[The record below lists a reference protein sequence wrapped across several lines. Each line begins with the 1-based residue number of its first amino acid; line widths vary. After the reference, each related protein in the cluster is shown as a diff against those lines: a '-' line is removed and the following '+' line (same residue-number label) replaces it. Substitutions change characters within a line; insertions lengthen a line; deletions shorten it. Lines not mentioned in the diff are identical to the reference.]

1 MSNIK
6 DLAKIVADRYDMHQ
20 QDAEKFMDD
29 MFSLIRSALIND
41 EQVKIKGLGTF
52 KVQTVKERASVN
64 VNTGEKVMIN
74 SHDRISFTPDATMRD
89 SVNKPFAHF
98 VTVPL
103 NEGVVFDDMDDMSKV
118 ADSTEHKGRNLKSDG
133 YDILEHSAETTVT
146 ANTDTGVNTDTGINT
161 GQEDI
166 VETVSSE
173 LQPAASLKRAVQED
187 IVETVASERQPA
199 ASLKR
204 AVQEDIVETVA
215 TPVYNASNVAAH
227 EAGTA
232 VPKADQHER
241 KAVMQMV
248 QDDENRVD
256 NSEQDEIGNDMP
268 EQSAGKL
275 NVMAID
281 TAEDSISGEENKEPA
296 IVSLSEPEE
305 YKTNDN
311 QTEENTTAM
320 SDEKNLNPSVA
331 EDNDHSFLISL
342 LLGLA
347 VFVVGVIVG
356 RATADITMQDV
367 KAYLGLKPEVKVHV
381 IYKRLPA
388 PSPEKKDS
396 TAGKKDVPTAENKKV
411 APAAVGKT
419 DKKTIKVAD
428 TEKKPVEKKAA
439 DKPMANENYNKDPR
453 VRTGAY
459 IITGVQQTVT
469 AAEGETVASISKR
482 YLGPGMECYVEALN
496 GKTISAGQ
504 KVKIPALKLKKKVSR
519 Q

>member
-166 VETVSSE
+166 VETLSSE

-187 IVETVASERQPA
+187 IVETVA
-199 ASLKR
+199 
-204 AVQEDIVETVA
+204 
-215 TPVYNASNVAAH
+215 TPVDNASNVAAH

-232 VPKADQHER
+232 IPKADQHER

-256 NSEQDEIGNDMP
+256 NSEQDEIGNDMS

-281 TAEDSISGEENKEPA
+281 MAEDSISGEENKEPA

>member
-118 ADSTEHKGRNLKSDG
+118 ADSTEYKGRNLKSDG

-146 ANTDTGVNTDTGINT
+146 ANTDTGVNTDTEINT

-166 VETVSSE
+166 VETVSSD
-173 LQPAASLKRAVQED
+173 L
-187 IVETVASERQPA
+187 QPA

-215 TPVYNASNVAAH
+215 TPVDNASNVAAH

-232 VPKADQHER
+232 TPKADQHER
-241 KAVMQMV
+241 KAVMQMM

-256 NSEQDEIGNDMP
+256 NSEQDEIVNDMP

-281 TAEDSISGEENKEPA
+281 TAEDSISGKENQEPA

>member
-118 ADSTEHKGRNLKSDG
+118 ADSTEPKGRNIKSDG
-133 YDILEHSAETTVT
+133 YDLLEHSAETIVK

-173 LQPAASLKRAVQED
+173 LQPAASLKRAG
-187 IVETVASERQPA
+187 
-199 ASLKR
+199 
-204 AVQEDIVETVA
+204 QEDIVETVA
-215 TPVYNASNVAAH
+215 TPVDNASNVATH

-232 VPKADQHER
+232 IPKAGQHER

-248 QDDENRVD
+248 QDDETRVD
-256 NSEQDEIGNDMP
+256 NSVQDEIGNDMP

-281 TAEDSISGEENKEPA
+281 TAEDSISGKENQEPA

-428 TEKKPVEKKAA
+428 TEKKPVETKAA

>member
-166 VETVSSE
+166 VETLSSE
-173 LQPAASLKRAVQED
+173 LQPAASLKKAG
-187 IVETVASERQPA
+187 
-199 ASLKR
+199 
-204 AVQEDIVETVA
+204 QEDIVETVA
-215 TPVYNASNVAAH
+215 TPVDNVSNVAAH
-227 EAGTA
+227 EAETA
-232 VPKADQHER
+232 IPKADQHER

-275 NVMAID
+275 NVMTID
-281 TAEDSISGEENKEPA
+281 TAEDSTSGKENQEPT

-419 DKKTIKVAD
+419 DKNTIKVAD
-428 TEKKPVEKKAA
+428 TEKNPVEKKAA

>member
-133 YDILEHSAETTVT
+133 YDIQEHSAETTVT

-173 LQPAASLKRAVQED
+173 LQPAASLRK
-187 IVETVASERQPA
+187 
-199 ASLKR
+199 

-215 TPVYNASNVAAH
+215 TLVDNASNVAAH
-227 EAGTA
+227 EAETA
-232 VPKADQHER
+232 IPKADQHER

-428 TEKKPVEKKAA
+428 TEKKPIEKKAA
-439 DKPMANENYNKDPR
+439 EKPMANENYNKDPR

>member
-146 ANTDTGVNTDTGINT
+146 ANTDTGVNTDTGINS

-166 VETVSSE
+166 VETLSSE

-187 IVETVASERQPA
+187 IVETVA
-199 ASLKR
+199 
-204 AVQEDIVETVA
+204 
-215 TPVYNASNVAAH
+215 TPVDNASNVAAH

-232 VPKADQHER
+232 IPKADQHKR

-248 QDDENRVD
+248 QDDEKRVD
-256 NSEQDEIGNDMP
+256 NSGQDEIGNDMP

-281 TAEDSISGEENKEPA
+281 TAEDSTSGKENQEPT

>member
-118 ADSTEHKGRNLKSDG
+118 ADSTEPKGRNLKSDG

-166 VETVSSE
+166 VETLSSE
-173 LQPAASLKRAVQED
+173 LQP
-187 IVETVASERQPA
+187 T

-215 TPVYNASNVAAH
+215 TPVDNASNVAAH

-232 VPKADQHER
+232 IPKAGQHER

-281 TAEDSISGEENKEPA
+281 TAEDSISGKENQEPA

>member
-166 VETVSSE
+166 VETLS
-173 LQPAASLKRAVQED
+173 
-187 IVETVASERQPA
+187 SERQPA

-204 AVQEDIVETVA
+204 AGQEDNVETVA
-215 TPVYNASNVAAH
+215 TPVDNVSNVATH
-227 EAGTA
+227 EVETA
-232 VPKADQHER
+232 IPKADQHER

-275 NVMAID
+275 NFMAID
-281 TAEDSISGEENKEPA
+281 TAEDSTSGKENQEPA

>member
-166 VETVSSE
+166 VETLS
-173 LQPAASLKRAVQED
+173 
-187 IVETVASERQPA
+187 IERQPA
-199 ASLKR
+199 ASLKK
-204 AVQEDIVETVA
+204 AGQEDIVETVA
-215 TPVYNASNVAAH
+215 TPVDNVSNVAAH
-227 EAGTA
+227 EAETA
-232 VPKADQHER
+232 IPKADQHER

>member
-146 ANTDTGVNTDTGINT
+146 ANTDTGVKTDTGINT

-166 VETVSSE
+166 VETLSSE
-173 LQPAASLKRAVQED
+173 L
-187 IVETVASERQPA
+187 QPA

-232 VPKADQHER
+232 IPKADQHER

-281 TAEDSISGEENKEPA
+281 TAEDSISCKENQEPA

>member
-166 VETVSSE
+166 VETV
-173 LQPAASLKRAVQED
+173 
-187 IVETVASERQPA
+187 ASERQPA

-215 TPVYNASNVAAH
+215 TPVDNASNVAAH
-227 EAGTA
+227 EAETA
-232 VPKADQHER
+232 IPKADQHER

-248 QDDENRVD
+248 QYDENRVD
-256 NSEQDEIGNDMP
+256 NSKQDEIGNDMP

-281 TAEDSISGEENKEPA
+281 TAEDSISGEENQEPV

-419 DKKTIKVAD
+419 DKKTIKVPD

-496 GKTISAGQ
+496 GKNISAGQ

>member
-118 ADSTEHKGRNLKSDG
+118 ADSTEPKGRNLKSDG
-133 YDILEHSAETTVT
+133 YDLLEHSAETTVT
-146 ANTDTGVNTDTGINT
+146 ANTDTGVNTDTEINT

-166 VETVSSE
+166 VETVSSD
-173 LQPAASLKRAVQED
+173 L
-187 IVETVASERQPA
+187 QPA

-215 TPVYNASNVAAH
+215 TPVDNASNVAAH
-227 EAGTA
+227 EAETA
-232 VPKADQHER
+232 IPKADQHER

-281 TAEDSISGEENKEPA
+281 TAEDSISGKENQEPA

>member
-166 VETVSSE
+166 VETV
-173 LQPAASLKRAVQED
+173 
-187 IVETVASERQPA
+187 
-199 ASLKR
+199 
-204 AVQEDIVETVA
+204 A
-215 TPVYNASNVAAH
+215 TLVDNASIVAAH
-227 EAGTA
+227 EAETA
-232 VPKADQHER
+232 IPKADQHER

-248 QDDENRVD
+248 QDDENIVD

-281 TAEDSISGEENKEPA
+281 TAEDSISCKENQEPA

>member
-133 YDILEHSAETTVT
+133 YDILEHSAETNVT
-146 ANTDTGVNTDTGINT
+146 ANTDTGVNTDIGINT

-187 IVETVASERQPA
+187 IVETVA
-199 ASLKR
+199 
-204 AVQEDIVETVA
+204 
-215 TPVYNASNVAAH
+215 TPVDNASNVAAH

-232 VPKADQHER
+232 IPKAGQHER

-256 NSEQDEIGNDMP
+256 NSEQDEIGNDLP
-268 EQSAGKL
+268 EPSAGKL

-311 QTEENTTAM
+311 QIEENTTAM

-342 LLGLA
+342 LLGLV

-428 TEKKPVEKKAA
+428 TEKKPVEKKVAE
-439 DKPMANENYNKDPR
+439 KPMANENYNKDPR

>member
-118 ADSTEHKGRNLKSDG
+118 ADSTEPKGRNLKSDG

-146 ANTDTGVNTDTGINT
+146 ANTDTEVNTDTGINT

-166 VETVSSE
+166 VETVS
-173 LQPAASLKRAVQED
+173 
-187 IVETVASERQPA
+187 SERQPA

-215 TPVYNASNVAAH
+215 TPVDNAFNVAAH
-227 EAGTA
+227 EAETA
-232 VPKADQHER
+232 IPKADQHER
-241 KAVMQMV
+241 KAVMQMM
-248 QDDENRVD
+248 QDDENIVD

-342 LLGLA
+342 LLGLV

>member
-118 ADSTEHKGRNLKSDG
+118 ADSTEPKGRNLKSDG

-166 VETVSSE
+166 VETLSSE

-187 IVETVASERQPA
+187 IVETVA
-199 ASLKR
+199 
-204 AVQEDIVETVA
+204 
-215 TPVYNASNVAAH
+215 TPVDNASNVAAH

-232 VPKADQHER
+232 IPKADQHER

-496 GKTISAGQ
+496 GKTISTGQ

>member
-173 LQPAASLKRAVQED
+173 
-187 IVETVASERQPA
+187 RQPA

-215 TPVYNASNVAAH
+215 TPVDNASNVAAH
-227 EAGTA
+227 EAETA
-232 VPKADQHER
+232 IPKADQHER

>member
-146 ANTDTGVNTDTGINT
+146 ANTDTGVKTDTGINT

-166 VETVSSE
+166 VETLSSE
-173 LQPAASLKRAVQED
+173 LQPAASLKKAG
-187 IVETVASERQPA
+187 
-199 ASLKR
+199 
-204 AVQEDIVETVA
+204 QEDIVETVA
-215 TPVYNASNVAAH
+215 TPVDNVSNVAAH
-227 EAGTA
+227 EAETA
-232 VPKADQHER
+232 IPKADQHER
-241 KAVMQMV
+241 KAVMQMM
-248 QDDENRVD
+248 QDDENIVD

-419 DKKTIKVAD
+419 DKNTIKVAD
-428 TEKKPVEKKAA
+428 TEKKPVEKKSA

>member
-146 ANTDTGVNTDTGINT
+146 ANTDTGVNTDTGTNT
-161 GQEDI
+161 G
-166 VETVSSE
+166 
-173 LQPAASLKRAVQED
+173 QED

-204 AVQEDIVETVA
+204 AGQEDNVETVA
-215 TPVYNASNVAAH
+215 TPVDNASNVAAH
-227 EAGTA
+227 EAETA
-232 VPKADQHER
+232 IPKADQHER

-275 NVMAID
+275 NFMAID
-281 TAEDSISGEENKEPA
+281 TAEDSTSGKENQEPA

>member
-118 ADSTEHKGRNLKSDG
+118 ADSTEPKGRNLKSDG

-146 ANTDTGVNTDTGINT
+146 ANTDTEVKTDTGINT

-166 VETVSSE
+166 VETLSSE

-187 IVETVASERQPA
+187 IVETVA
-199 ASLKR
+199 
-204 AVQEDIVETVA
+204 
-215 TPVYNASNVAAH
+215 TPVDNASNVAAH

-232 VPKADQHER
+232 IPKADQHER

-256 NSEQDEIGNDMP
+256 NSEQDEIGNDIP

>member
-146 ANTDTGVNTDTGINT
+146 ANTDTGVNTDTEINT

-166 VETVSSE
+166 VETVSSD
-173 LQPAASLKRAVQED
+173 L
-187 IVETVASERQPA
+187 QPA

-215 TPVYNASNVAAH
+215 TPVDNASNVAAH

-232 VPKADQHER
+232 IPKADQHER

-281 TAEDSISGEENKEPA
+281 TAEDSTSGKENQEPT

-496 GKTISAGQ
+496 GKTISTGQ

>member
-166 VETVSSE
+166 VETLSSG
-173 LQPAASLKRAVQED
+173 LQPAASLKRAVQD
-187 IVETVASERQPA
+187 
-199 ASLKR
+199 
-204 AVQEDIVETVA
+204 DIVETVA
-215 TPVYNASNVAAH
+215 TPVDNASNVAAH

-232 VPKADQHER
+232 IPKADQHER

-419 DKKTIKVAD
+419 DKNTIKVAD

>member
-146 ANTDTGVNTDTGINT
+146 ANIDTGVNTDTGINT

-166 VETVSSE
+166 VETLSSE
-173 LQPAASLKRAVQED
+173 LQPAASLKKAG
-187 IVETVASERQPA
+187 
-199 ASLKR
+199 
-204 AVQEDIVETVA
+204 QEDIVETVA
-215 TPVYNASNVAAH
+215 TPVDNVSNVAAH
-227 EAGTA
+227 EAETA
-232 VPKADQHER
+232 IPKADQHER

-268 EQSAGKL
+268 EQSVGKL

-281 TAEDSISGEENKEPA
+281 TAEDSISDKENQEPA

-419 DKKTIKVAD
+419 DKNTIKVAD
-428 TEKKPVEKKAA
+428 TEKNPVEKKAA

>member
-146 ANTDTGVNTDTGINT
+146 ANTDTGVNTDIGINT

-187 IVETVASERQPA
+187 IVETVA
-199 ASLKR
+199 
-204 AVQEDIVETVA
+204 
-215 TPVYNASNVAAH
+215 TPVDNASNVAAH
-227 EAGTA
+227 EAETA
-232 VPKADQHER
+232 IPKADQHER

-419 DKKTIKVAD
+419 DKNTIKVAD

>member
-118 ADSTEHKGRNLKSDG
+118 ADSTEPKGRNLKSDG

-146 ANTDTGVNTDTGINT
+146 ANTDTEVKTDTGINT

-166 VETVSSE
+166 VETLSSE
-173 LQPAASLKRAVQED
+173 LQPAASLKKAG
-187 IVETVASERQPA
+187 
-199 ASLKR
+199 
-204 AVQEDIVETVA
+204 QEDIVETVA
-215 TPVYNASNVAAH
+215 TPVDNVSNVAAH
-227 EAGTA
+227 EAETA
-232 VPKADQHER
+232 IPKADQHER
-241 KAVMQMV
+241 KAVMQIV

-428 TEKKPVEKKAA
+428 TEKKPVETKAA
-439 DKPMANENYNKDPR
+439 DKPMANENFNKDPR

>member
-146 ANTDTGVNTDTGINT
+146 ANTDTGVNTDTGTNT

-166 VETVSSE
+166 VETLSSE

-187 IVETVASERQPA
+187 IVETVA
-199 ASLKR
+199 
-204 AVQEDIVETVA
+204 
-215 TPVYNASNVAAH
+215 TPVDNASNVAAH

-232 VPKADQHER
+232 IPKADQHER

-281 TAEDSISGEENKEPA
+281 TAEDSISGKENQEPA

>member
-118 ADSTEHKGRNLKSDG
+118 ADSTEPKGRNIKSDG

-187 IVETVASERQPA
+187 IVER
-199 ASLKR
+199 
-204 AVQEDIVETVA
+204 VA
-215 TPVYNASNVAAH
+215 TPVDNASNVAAH
-227 EAGTA
+227 EAETA
-232 VPKADQHER
+232 IPKADQHER

-439 DKPMANENYNKDPR
+439 EKPMANENYNKDPR

>member
-146 ANTDTGVNTDTGINT
+146 ANTDTGVNTDTGTNT
-161 GQEDI
+161 G
-166 VETVSSE
+166 
-173 LQPAASLKRAVQED
+173 QED

-204 AVQEDIVETVA
+204 AGQEDNVETVA
-215 TPVYNASNVAAH
+215 TPVDNVSNVATH
-227 EAGTA
+227 EVETA
-232 VPKADQHER
+232 IPKADQHER

-396 TAGKKDVPTAENKKV
+396 TAGKKDVPTAENKNV

-496 GKTISAGQ
+496 GKAISTGQ

>member
-118 ADSTEHKGRNLKSDG
+118 ADSTEPKGRNLKSDG

-166 VETVSSE
+166 VETLSSD
-173 LQPAASLKRAVQED
+173 L
-187 IVETVASERQPA
+187 QPA

-215 TPVYNASNVAAH
+215 TPVDNASNVAAH
-227 EAGTA
+227 EAETA
-232 VPKADQHER
+232 IPKADQHER

>member
-146 ANTDTGVNTDTGINT
+146 ANTDTEVKTDTGINT

-166 VETVSSE
+166 VETLSSE
-173 LQPAASLKRAVQED
+173 LQPAASLKTAG
-187 IVETVASERQPA
+187 
-199 ASLKR
+199 
-204 AVQEDIVETVA
+204 QEDIVETVA
-215 TPVYNASNVAAH
+215 TPVDNASNVAAH
-227 EAGTA
+227 EAETA
-232 VPKADQHER
+232 IPKADQHER

-388 PSPEKKDS
+388 PSPEKQDS

>member
-118 ADSTEHKGRNLKSDG
+118 ADSTEPKGRNLKSDG

-146 ANTDTGVNTDTGINT
+146 ANTDTGVNTDTGINS

-166 VETVSSE
+166 VETLSSE

-187 IVETVASERQPA
+187 IVETVA
-199 ASLKR
+199 
-204 AVQEDIVETVA
+204 
-215 TPVYNASNVAAH
+215 TPVDNASNVAAH

-232 VPKADQHER
+232 IPKADQHER

-256 NSEQDEIGNDMP
+256 NSGQDEIGNDMP

-275 NVMAID
+275 NVMAIY

>member
-118 ADSTEHKGRNLKSDG
+118 TDSTEHKGRNLKSDG
-133 YDILEHSAETTVT
+133 YDILEHSAETPVT

-166 VETVSSE
+166 VETVASE
-173 LQPAASLKRAVQED
+173 LQPAASLK
-187 IVETVASERQPA
+187 
-199 ASLKR
+199 K

-215 TPVYNASNVAAH
+215 TPVVNASNVAAH
-227 EAGTA
+227 EAETA
-232 VPKADQHER
+232 IPKADQHER

>member
-118 ADSTEHKGRNLKSDG
+118 ADSTEPKGRNIKSDG
-133 YDILEHSAETTVT
+133 YDLLEHSAETTVK

-187 IVETVASERQPA
+187 IVETVA
-199 ASLKR
+199 
-204 AVQEDIVETVA
+204 

-232 VPKADQHER
+232 IPKADQHER
-241 KAVMQMV
+241 KAGMQMV

-256 NSEQDEIGNDMP
+256 NSEQDEIGNDMS

-281 TAEDSISGEENKEPA
+281 TADDSISGEENKEPA

-411 APAAVGKT
+411 SPAAVGKT

>member
-133 YDILEHSAETTVT
+133 YDIQEHSAETTVT

-166 VETVSSE
+166 VETLSSE

-187 IVETVASERQPA
+187 IVETVA
-199 ASLKR
+199 
-204 AVQEDIVETVA
+204 
-215 TPVYNASNVAAH
+215 TPVDNASNVAAH
-227 EAGTA
+227 EAETA
-232 VPKADQHER
+232 IPKADQHER

-439 DKPMANENYNKDPR
+439 EKPMANENYNKDPR

>member
-118 ADSTEHKGRNLKSDG
+118 ADPTEHKGRNLKSDG
-133 YDILEHSAETTVT
+133 YDIQEHSAETTVT
-146 ANTDTGVNTDTGINT
+146 ANTDSGVNTDTGINT

-166 VETVSSE
+166 VEPLS
-173 LQPAASLKRAVQED
+173 
-187 IVETVASERQPA
+187 SERQPA
-199 ASLKR
+199 DSLKT
-204 AVQEDIVETVA
+204 AEQEDIVETVA
-215 TPVYNASNVAAH
+215 TPVDNASNVAAH

-232 VPKADQHER
+232 IPKADQHER

-281 TAEDSISGEENKEPA
+281 TAEDSTSGKENQEPA

-419 DKKTIKVAD
+419 DKKTIKVPD

>member
-133 YDILEHSAETTVT
+133 YDIQEHSAETTVT

-166 VETVSSE
+166 VETLSSG
-173 LQPAASLKRAVQED
+173 LQSAASLKRAVQD
-187 IVETVASERQPA
+187 
-199 ASLKR
+199 
-204 AVQEDIVETVA
+204 DIVETVA
-215 TPVYNASNVAAH
+215 TPVDNASNVAAH
-227 EAGTA
+227 ESETA
-232 VPKADQHER
+232 IPKVDQHER

-275 NVMAID
+275 NFMAID
-281 TAEDSISGEENKEPA
+281 AAEDSTSGEENNEPA
-296 IVSLSEPEE
+296 IVSLSGPEE

>member
-118 ADSTEHKGRNLKSDG
+118 ADSTEPKGRNLKSDG

-166 VETVSSE
+166 VETLSSE
-173 LQPAASLKRAVQED
+173 LQPAASLKKAG
-187 IVETVASERQPA
+187 
-199 ASLKR
+199 
-204 AVQEDIVETVA
+204 QEDIVETVA
-215 TPVYNASNVAAH
+215 TPVDNASNVAAH
-227 EAGTA
+227 EAETA
-232 VPKADQHER
+232 IPKADQHER

>member
-118 ADSTEHKGRNLKSDG
+118 ADSTEPKGRNLKSDG

-166 VETVSSE
+166 VETLS
-173 LQPAASLKRAVQED
+173 
-187 IVETVASERQPA
+187 SERQPA
-199 ASLKR
+199 VSLKT
-204 AVQEDIVETVA
+204 AGQEDIVETVA
-215 TPVYNASNVAAH
+215 TPVDNASNVAAH

-232 VPKADQHER
+232 IPKADQHER

-256 NSEQDEIGNDMP
+256 NSEQDEIGNDIP

>member
-166 VETVSSE
+166 VETLSSE
-173 LQPAASLKRAVQED
+173 LQPAASLKRAG
-187 IVETVASERQPA
+187 
-199 ASLKR
+199 
-204 AVQEDIVETVA
+204 QEDIVETVA
-215 TPVYNASNVAAH
+215 TPVDNASNVAAH
-227 EAGTA
+227 EAETA
-232 VPKADQHER
+232 IPKADQHER

>member
-166 VETVSSE
+166 VETLSSE
-173 LQPAASLKRAVQED
+173 LQP
-187 IVETVASERQPA
+187 T

-215 TPVYNASNVAAH
+215 TPVDNASNVAAH
-227 EAGTA
+227 EAETA
-232 VPKADQHER
+232 IPKADQHER

-419 DKKTIKVAD
+419 DKNTIKVAD